1 MPRILPL
8 PPDFESAET
17 RSVLRRIRD
26 RGEEPSPLYRTLA
39 YAPKM
44 LEAWANLAWP
54 LRSQASVSRDLRE
67 LMIMRLAQ
75 INNSA
80 YQWAYHW
87 QPALASGLTE
97 EKVRALSDWRRE
109 SVFDERERAVLSYAE
124 QISEL
129 AVDNDSFVE
138 MSRLFSIP
146 ELIELTLTAS
156 FYCCVG
162 RVLQALQIDVDTVHE
177 RFLP

>member
-1 MPRILPL
+1 VPRILPL
-8 PPDFESAET
+8 PPDFESDEV
-17 RSVLRRIRD
+17 RSVFDRIRD
-26 RGEEPSPLYRTLA
+26 RGDQPSPLYRTLA
-39 YAPKM
+39 HAPRM

-54 LRSQASVSRDLRE
+54 LRSQASVGRDLRE

-75 INNSA
+75 INQAA

-87 QPALASGLTE
+87 QPAVASGLTE
-97 EKVRALSDWRRE
+97 DKFRALSDWRNE
-109 SVFDERERAVLSYAE
+109 SVFDERERAVLTYAE
-124 QISEL
+124 QISEQ
-129 AVDNDSFVE
+129 AVGDESFVA
-138 MSRLFSIP
+138 MSRLFSAP

-162 RVLQALQIDVDTVHE
+162 RVLQALQVDVDTAHE